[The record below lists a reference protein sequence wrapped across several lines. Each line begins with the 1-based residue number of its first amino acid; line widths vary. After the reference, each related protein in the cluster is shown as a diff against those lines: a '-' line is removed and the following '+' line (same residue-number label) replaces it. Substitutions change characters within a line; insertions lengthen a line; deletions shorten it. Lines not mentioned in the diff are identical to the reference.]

1 MTTATTAAPADEAP
15 AMRIVVL
22 LRRLYHRP
30 GKPDAC
36 LLGRC
41 EQAALAAAVRLRD
54 ALGGTLTAVALG
66 EAMHEEPTLA
76 AALAAGCDRAVRVHA
91 PACEDLDYLG
101 TAEVLRA
108 AVDRLGCDLLVCG
121 DRSQDQGHGALG
133 PAMAELLGMP
143 HLTGVLDID
152 VQVEDGAAE
161 PAEEAPEPAAEPA
174 EEPAEPTRGGRA
186 IIARQRNGGRIHRF
200 RCVPPV
206 VLCMQGP
213 MPAPDQPAPDQ
224 ATPAGPAADDGAA
237 PIDHLS
243 LDDLGL
249 DARIIGHRGR
259 ILGQLQTTHEGCRT
273 VMATSPADLVTRLV
287 ADHVLR

>member
-1 MTTATTAAPADEAP
+1 MTTSTVATADAAP

-91 PACEDLDYLG
+91 PACDDLDYLG

-143 HLTGVLDID
+143 HLTGVLDVDI
-152 VQVEDGAAE
+152 QVEDRDIQVADGAAE
-161 PAEEAPEPAAEPA
+161 PAEEAAEPAA
-174 EEPAEPTRGGRA
+174 EPAEPTRGGRA
-186 IIARQRNGGRIHRF
+186 ILARQRNGGRIHRF

-206 VLCMQGP
+206 VLCIQGP

-224 ATPAGPAADDGAA
+224 PATDQAPAA

-259 ILGQLQTTHEGCRT
+259 LIGQLQTTHEGRRT